1 MIDNDMNYV
10 KGFDLFGVKARQ
22 IPCLTG
28 KGEPIESIA
37 LKIGLLYINEDNG
50 DMYKCV
56 KRNGEEGLVWEMIGT
71 AQPNGDGS
79 IDTEDLNL
87 GESLFIEDGKLLVK
101 TTDKMEQDNTLP
113 ISSAGVFQIVGN
125 IQALLE
131 TI

>member
-1 MIDNDMNYV
+1 MIDKDTYYV
-10 KGFDLFGVKARQ
+10 KRFNLFGIKARQ
-22 IPCLTG
+22 IPCLTDRG
-28 KGEPIESIA
+28 KPTEDIA
-37 LKIGLLYINEDNG
+37 LKIGLLYIDEDNG

-56 KRNGEEGLVWEMIGT
+56 KGEEGLVWDMIGT

-79 IDTEDLNL
+79 IDTEGLNL

>member
-22 IPCLTG
+22 IPCITDHG
-28 KGEPIESIA
+28 KPTKSIA
-37 LKIGLLYINEDNG
+37 IRIGLLYINEDNG
-50 DMYKCV
+50 DMYKCI
-56 KRNGEEGLVWEMIGT
+56 KGEEGLVWEMIGT

-79 IDTEDLNL
+79 IDTEGLNL